1 MYIRNIFRRRSL
13 CSKRFHGIGF
23 KDLCYCCPSQR
34 CESEPIEKYAQ
45 QEDGFCDNNSRW
57 MTCEDSTL
65 VGKTERWQKKS
76 IFGSVKPCHC
86 VLLRVSLL
94 RGDTFLRGDV
104 VVFHMGGGLPHIKRN
119 VSPTKNAHF
128 DVLLYMRRASSC
140 VLCRGKTSCGLYPS
154 SFWVKKNRRSN
165 TARHIVFYHYELVC
179 TAAAKWVP
187 LFMGPFEGWC
197 HWEATC
203 SPLRGLLWHSCTPAA
218 CLVYSHFTYFS
229 GLLLLFDWCQG
240 APLMASH
247 QPCIYL
253 STVPF

>member
-1 MYIRNIFRRRSL
+1 
-13 CSKRFHGIGF
+13 
-23 KDLCYCCPSQR
+23 
-34 CESEPIEKYAQ
+34 
-45 QEDGFCDNNSRW
+45 

-65 VGKTERWQKKS
+65 VGKQRDDKKNL
-76 IFGSVKPCHC
+76 FSVLSSLVIVCCCECPCSEGT
-86 VLLRVSLL
+86 LFW
-94 RGDTFLRGDV
+94 GGDV

-154 SFWVKKNRRSN
+154 SFWVKKNQRSN
-165 TARHIVFYHYELVC
+165 TAPRHIVFYHYELVC

-203 SPLRGLLWHSCTPAA
+203 SPLRGLLWHSRA
-218 CLVYSHFTYFS
+218 
-229 GLLLLFDWCQG
+229 LLL
-240 APLMASH
+240 PLPAWFTRTSH
-247 QPCIYL
+247 IFLGCCFCLIDVRVHL
-253 STVPF
+253 

>member
-1 MYIRNIFRRRSL
+1 MLKKIPWHWFQRFMLLLPLSALWVWAYWKISSTGRWFLWQQFTMNDLRR
-13 CSKRFHGIGF
+13 F
-23 KDLCYCCPSQR
+23 
-34 CESEPIEKYAQ
+34 
-45 QEDGFCDNNSRW
+45 N
-57 MTCEDSTL
+57 TCW
-65 VGKTERWQKKS
+65 KTERWQKKS